1 MSKVALGT
9 RLAIASKGFKSLY
22 WIKPWEI
29 LKAIDKPGRGGS
41 RIPELQ
47 THLDEVSTTV
57 VAAFPH

>member
-29 LKAIDKPGRGGS
+29 LKAISSDGGLDLTNLIVGDPGFQSYKP
-41 RIPELQ
+41 
-47 THLDEVSTTV
+47 T
-57 VAAFPH
+57 